1 MRTPEVLVIGDA
13 NPDLVLTGDVVPQ
26 FGQVEKL
33 VDSANL
39 VLGGSA
45 AIVAYGLARLG
56 VSTALAAV
64 VGDDVFG
71 RFVRAELDNAG
82 VDTTWVCTDPRV
94 PTAVTVVLS
103 AGDRAILT
111 YPGTVG
117 STGPN
122 VVDLDLLARVRHVHS
137 ASMFL
142 QPKLAPHLGDFFR
155 RARAGG
161 ATTSLD
167 TNWDPTGRW
176 TGVLPLL
183 DDTTVLLPN
192 TAELL
197 ALTDCADIDAAA
209 RSVVERGCSIALKNG
224 AAGGVLFQDVGTAI
238 TAQAP
243 QVDVVDTT
251 GAGDSFD
258 AGYISALVEG
268 LPGERCLQRAVL
280 CGSLST
286 RSFGGTAAQARRAD
300 LDG

>member
-82 VDTTWVCTDPRV
+82 VDTTWVRTDPRV